1 MRIAKSLVAAWVVL
15 CAGGF
20 FARAGQPLSAAP
32 ASEKAQVAAILA
44 DKDAAGS
51 NPQFKAA
58 VRHIAELGGT
68 LDFDDAGQL
77 VGVDLAGDRVS
88 LSDADIP
95 CLLAVPHLKQ
105 LKLSGAAVT
114 NVGLRQVASISG
126 LAELS
131 LLDAQID
138 DAGLRQLTQLKN
150 LSSLSIRRS
159 SQVTDRGL
167 GYLKQLPRLTK
178 LGLLEVGITN
188 RGLNQLADLKQL
200 RLLDLRGTHK
210 SAIQVWS
217 DCELSGNC
225 KRFGS
230 AGP

>member
-1 MRIAKSLVAAWVVL
+1 MPPVRTPSLKPR
-15 CAGGF
+15 C
-20 FARAGQPLSAAP
+20 
-32 ASEKAQVAAILA
+32 AILRNWVA
-44 DKDAAGS
+44 HWISTTPA
-51 NPQFKAA
+51 N
-58 VRHIAELGGT
+58 
-68 LDFDDAGQL
+68 L

-159 SQVTDRGL
+159 SQVTDRGA
-167 GYLKQLPRLTK
+167 GLPETVAQADEI
-178 LGLLEVGITN
+178 GPA
-188 RGLNQLADLKQL
+188 RGRHYQPRSERNSRISKQL